1 MEGRHDRGLEVSA
14 VLASRT
20 TRYPAQLFP
29 ATDNIS

>member
-1 MEGRHDRGLEVSA
+1 MEGRGDRALEVSA
-14 VLASRT
+14 ALASRA